1 MSNTM
6 PTITSLEQVL
16 GKSCSREEALNS
28 LKQHPESYAIFS
40 SFRPEHQ
47 NTILSFMQGLCSLDI
62 TLDKFFLYILN
73 PDTHRDRLESLL
85 SSFLGQPVTIKAIL
99 PREGVQLAEKGSL
112 VIMDIIVELCD
123 GSTVDVEMQ
132 KVGYHFPGQRSDCYT
147 ADMIMRQYNRVRS
160 EKNENFSY
168 KDLKP
173 VHLFILM
180 EKSPRE
186 FHKFSDQY
194 IHERQISYSS
204 GLQLPSLSHITYM
217 SLDTFHSMG
226 QNISTELDAW
236 LTFFSCTDAEHI
248 VRLVQKY
255 PKFLEYYKDLAVFRT
270 KPKELIYMFSEAL
283 EILDRNTANYMI
295 DEMAQEM
302 KSVKE
307 QLDSAKSELDSTK
320 SELDSARKDS
330 AAKDHLISSKDEEIA
345 ELRSQ
350 IEALKHK

>member
-1 MSNTM
+1 
-6 PTITSLEQVL
+6 
-16 GKSCSREEALNS
+16 
-28 LKQHPESYAIFS
+28 
-40 SFRPEHQ
+40 
-47 NTILSFMQGLCSLDI
+47 
-62 TLDKFFLYILN
+62 
-73 PDTHRDRLESLL
+73 
-85 SSFLGQPVTIKAIL
+85 
-99 PREGVQLAEKGSL
+99 
-112 VIMDIIVELCD
+112 
-123 GSTVDVEMQ
+123 
-132 KVGYHFPGQRSDCYT
+132 
-147 ADMIMRQYNRVRS
+147 
-160 EKNENFSY
+160 
-168 KDLKP
+168 
-173 VHLFILM
+173 
-180 EKSPRE
+180 
-186 FHKFSDQY
+186 
-194 IHERQISYSS
+194 
-204 GLQLPSLSHITYM
+204 
-217 SLDTFHSMG
+217 MG
-226 QNISTELDAW
+226 QNIVTELDAW

-255 PKFLEYYKDLAVFRT
+255 PKFLEYYKDIAVFRT

>member
-1 MSNTM
+1 
-6 PTITSLEQVL
+6 
-16 GKSCSREEALNS
+16 
-28 LKQHPESYAIFS
+28 
-40 SFRPEHQ
+40 
-47 NTILSFMQGLCSLDI
+47 
-62 TLDKFFLYILN
+62 
-73 PDTHRDRLESLL
+73 
-85 SSFLGQPVTIKAIL
+85 
-99 PREGVQLAEKGSL
+99 
-112 VIMDIIVELCD
+112 MDIIVELCD

-160 EKNENFSY
+160 EKNENYSY

-204 GLQLPSLSHITYM
+204 GLQLPSLSHITYI